1 MNKDMTLSVILMLA
15 PHLESPR
22 RRVSAEKC
30 SFYIAGA
37 GVRREPM
44 QKYWDRLPD
53 IHKRIC
59 RGVNSA
65 RSNRRRKTYITPE
78 AMALW
83 QRWNGEP

>member
-44 QKYWDRLPD
+44 QKFWNALPEC
-53 IHKRIC
+53 HKCKR
-59 RGVNSA
+59 RGKW
-65 RSNRRRKTYITPE
+65 NRQQCKPKTYITPE